1 MKLNQSISKSVLHQK
16 KNVLHGLEVPEDDNG
31 EGYEQKVGCMNKP
44 SVVVMGLGYIGLPTG
59 AVIADKGIDVRG
71 VDIQSHVVET
81 INQGCIHI
89 VEPDLASLVQKVV
102 KEGFLQA
109 HTTPAQA
116 DIFMIAV
123 PTPFKKNHEPDITYV
138 EEAAKQITP
147 CLRPGNLILIE
158 STSPVG
164 TTRIIQRQIEIS
176 RPELVNKLHFAY
188 CPERVLPGKIL
199 QELRT
204 NPRIIGGITPED
216 AQKAKEFYA
225 LFVEGELY
233 TTNDHT
239 AEMCKLV
246 ENSFRDVN
254 IAFANEL
261 SMICNSIDVDVIEL
275 IQLANKHPRVSILFP
290 GCGVGGHCIAVDPWF
305 LVYQFP
311 RQAKLIRQARE
322 TNDLKPLWVLS
333 RVDAAINSFKQEH
346 HKDPTIAC
354 LGLAFKP
361 NIDDLRESPALQI
374 AKKIVQ
380 KYPQAVAVEPN
391 VRRSQV
397 DTIPIVSLDE
407 AIQNSDIFVVLV
419 AHREFQNLQTPSSS
433 IMLDFTH
440 QCRAR

>member
-1 MKLNQSISKSVLHQK
+1 
-16 KNVLHGLEVPEDDNG
+16 
-31 EGYEQKVGCMNKP
+31 MNKP

-59 AVIADKGIDVRG
+59 AVIADRGINVRG

-81 INQGCIHI
+81 INQGRIHI

-109 HTTPAQA
+109 HITPAQA

-147 CLRPGNLILIE
+147 FLRPGNLILIE
-158 STSPVG
+158 STSPIG

-199 QELRT
+199 QELRS
-204 NPRIIGGITPED
+204 NPRIIGGITPEG

-261 SMICNSIDVDVIEL
+261 SMICNTIDVDVVEL
-275 IQLANKHPRVSILFP
+275 IRLANKHPRVNILSP

-305 LVYQFP
+305 LVHQFP

-333 RVDAAINSFKQEH
+333 QVDAAIASFKQKNQ
-346 HKDPTIAC
+346 KDPNIAC
-354 LGLAFKP
+354 LGLSFKP

-380 KYPQAVAVEPN
+380 KYTHVVAVEPN
-391 VRRSQV
+391 VPQA
-397 DTIPIVSLDE
+397 TIDSIPTVSLDE
-407 AIQNSDIFVVLV
+407 ALQNSDIFIVLV
-419 AHREFQNLQTPSSS
+419 AHCDFQNLQTPSSS
-433 IMLDFTH
+433 IVLDFTH
-440 QCRAR
+440 QCRVS

>member
-1 MKLNQSISKSVLHQK
+1 M
-16 KNVLHGLEVPEDDNG
+16 
-31 EGYEQKVGCMNKP
+31 
-44 SVVVMGLGYIGLPTG
+44 
-59 AVIADKGIDVRG
+59 
-71 VDIQSHVVET
+71 
-81 INQGCIHI
+81 
-89 VEPDLASLVQKVV
+89 V
-102 KEGFLQA
+102 KDGFLQA

-123 PTPFKKNHEPDITYV
+123 PTPFKKNHEPDITFV

-147 CLRPGNLILIE
+147 FLRPGNLILIE

-176 RPELVNKLHFAY
+176 RPELANKLHYAY

-199 QELRT
+199 QELRS

-261 SMICNSIDVDVIEL
+261 SMICNTIDVDVVEL
-275 IQLANKHPRVSILFP
+275 IQLANKHPRVNILSP

-305 LVYQFP
+305 LVHQFP

-333 RVDAAINSFKQEH
+333 QVDSTITSFKKKN
-346 HKDPTIAC
+346 HKEPNIAC

-380 KYPQAVAVEPN
+380 KYPHVVAVEPN
-391 VRRSQV
+391 VPHP
-397 DTIPIVSLDE
+397 TIDSIPTVSLDE
-407 AIQNSDIFVVLV
+407 ALQNADIFIVLV
-419 AHREFQNLQTPSSS
+419 AHCDFKNLQIPSTSTV
-433 IMLDFTH
+433 LDFTH
-440 QCRAR
+440 QCKAS

>member
-1 MKLNQSISKSVLHQK
+1 
-16 KNVLHGLEVPEDDNG
+16 
-31 EGYEQKVGCMNKP
+31 MNKP

-59 AVIADKGIDVRG
+59 AVIADKGIKVRG
-71 VDIQSHVVET
+71 VDIQPHVIET
-81 INQGCIHI
+81 INQGRIHI

-123 PTPFKKNHEPDITYV
+123 PTPFKKNHEPDIAFV

-147 CLRPGNLILIE
+147 FLRPGNLILIE

-176 RPELVNKLHFAY
+176 RPELANKLHYAY

-199 QELRT
+199 QELRS

-216 AQKAKEFYA
+216 AQKAKEFYS

-261 SMICNSIDVDVIEL
+261 SMICNTIDVDVVEL
-275 IQLANKHPRVSILFP
+275 IQLANKHPRVNILSP

-305 LVYQFP
+305 LVHQFP
-311 RQAKLIRQARE
+311 HQAKLIRQARE

-333 RVDAAINSFKQEH
+333 QVDAVIASFKQKN
-346 HKDPTIAC
+346 HKEPNIAC

-380 KYPQAVAVEPN
+380 KYPHVVAVEPN
-391 VRRSQV
+391 VPHP
-397 DTIPIVSLDE
+397 TIDSIPTVPLDE
-407 AIQNSDIFVVLV
+407 ALQNSDIFIVLV
-419 AHREFQNLQTPSSS
+419 AHCDFKNLQIPSTSTV
-433 IMLDFTH
+433 LDFTH
-440 QCRAR
+440 QCKAS

>member
-1 MKLNQSISKSVLHQK
+1 
-16 KNVLHGLEVPEDDNG
+16 
-31 EGYEQKVGCMNKP
+31 MNKP

-59 AVIADKGIDVRG
+59 AVIADKGIKVRG
-71 VDIQSHVVET
+71 VDIQPHVIET
-81 INQGCIHI
+81 INQGRIHI

-123 PTPFKKNHEPDITYV
+123 PTPFKKNHEPDIAFV

-147 CLRPGNLILIE
+147 FLRPGNLILIE

-176 RPELVNKLHFAY
+176 RPELANKLHYAY

-199 QELRT
+199 QELRS

-261 SMICNSIDVDVIEL
+261 SMICNTIDVDVVEL
-275 IQLANKHPRVSILFP
+275 IQLANKHPRVNILSP

-305 LVYQFP
+305 LVHQFP

-333 RVDAAINSFKQEH
+333 QVDAAIASFKQKN
-346 HKDPTIAC
+346 HKEPNIAC

-380 KYPQAVAVEPN
+380 KYPHVVAVEPN
-391 VRRSQV
+391 VPHP
-397 DTIPIVSLDE
+397 TIDSIPTVPLDE
-407 AIQNSDIFVVLV
+407 ALQNSDIFIVLV
-419 AHREFQNLQTPSSS
+419 AHCDFKNLQIPSTSTV
-433 IMLDFTH
+433 LDFTH
-440 QCRAR
+440 QCKAS

>member
-1 MKLNQSISKSVLHQK
+1 
-16 KNVLHGLEVPEDDNG
+16 
-31 EGYEQKVGCMNKP
+31 MNKP

-59 AVIADKGIDVRG
+59 AVIADKGIKVRG
-71 VDIQSHVVET
+71 VDIQPHVIET
-81 INQGCIHI
+81 INQGRIHI

-123 PTPFKKNHEPDITYV
+123 PTPFKKNHEPDIAFV

-147 CLRPGNLILIE
+147 FLRPGNLILIE

-176 RPELVNKLHFAY
+176 RPELANKLNYAY

-199 QELRT
+199 QELRS

-261 SMICNSIDVDVIEL
+261 SMICNTIDVDVVEL
-275 IQLANKHPRVSILFP
+275 IQLANKHPRVNILSP

-305 LVYQFP
+305 LVHQFP

-333 RVDAAINSFKQEH
+333 QVDAAIASFKQKN
-346 HKDPTIAC
+346 HKEPNIAC

-380 KYPQAVAVEPN
+380 KYPHVVAVEPN
-391 VRRSQV
+391 VPHS
-397 DTIPIVSLDE
+397 TIDSIPTVPLDE
-407 AIQNSDIFVVLV
+407 ALQNSDIFIVLV
-419 AHREFQNLQTPSSS
+419 AHCDFKNLQIPSTSTV
-433 IMLDFTH
+433 LDFTH
-440 QCRAR
+440 QCKAS

>member
-1 MKLNQSISKSVLHQK
+1 
-16 KNVLHGLEVPEDDNG
+16 
-31 EGYEQKVGCMNKP
+31 MNKP

-59 AVIADKGIDVRG
+59 AVIADKGIKVRG
-71 VDIQSHVVET
+71 VDIQPHVIET
-81 INQGCIHI
+81 INQGRIHI

-123 PTPFKKNHEPDITYV
+123 PTPFKKNHEPDIAFV

-147 CLRPGNLILIE
+147 FLRPGNLILIE

-176 RPELVNKLHFAY
+176 RPELANKLHYAY

-199 QELRT
+199 QELRS

-261 SMICNSIDVDVIEL
+261 SMICNTIDVDVVEL
-275 IQLANKHPRVSILFP
+275 IQLANKHPRVNILSP

-305 LVYQFP
+305 LV
-311 RQAKLIRQARE
+311 
-322 TNDLKPLWVLS
+322 
-333 RVDAAINSFKQEH
+333 H
-346 HKDPTIAC
+346 
-354 LGLAFKP
+354 
-361 NIDDLRESPALQI
+361 
-374 AKKIVQ
+374 
-380 KYPQAVAVEPN
+380 
-391 VRRSQV
+391 
-397 DTIPIVSLDE
+397 
-407 AIQNSDIFVVLV
+407 
-419 AHREFQNLQTPSSS
+419 
-433 IMLDFTH
+433 
-440 QCRAR
+440 

>member
-1 MKLNQSISKSVLHQK
+1 
-16 KNVLHGLEVPEDDNG
+16 
-31 EGYEQKVGCMNKP
+31 MNKP

-59 AVIADKGIDVRG
+59 AVIADKEINVRG
-71 VDIQSHVVET
+71 VDIQPHVIET
-81 INQGCIHI
+81 INQGRIHI

-123 PTPFKKNHEPDITYV
+123 PTPFKKNHEPDITFV

-147 CLRPGNLILIE
+147 FLRPGNLILIE

-176 RPELVNKLHFAY
+176 RPELANKLHYAY

-199 QELRT
+199 QELRS

-216 AQKAKEFYA
+216 AQKAKKFYA

-261 SMICNSIDVDVIEL
+261 SMICNTIDVDVVEL
-275 IQLANKHPRVSILFP
+275 IQLANKHPRVNILSP

-305 LVYQFP
+305 LVHQFP

-333 RVDAAINSFKQEH
+333 QVDTAIASFKQKN
-346 HKDPTIAC
+346 HKEPNIAC

-380 KYPQAVAVEPN
+380 KYPHVVAVEPN
-391 VRRSQV
+391 VPHP
-397 DTIPIVSLDE
+397 TIDSIPTVPLDE
-407 AIQNSDIFVVLV
+407 ALQNSDIFIVLV
-419 AHREFQNLQTPSSS
+419 AHCDFKNLQIPSTSTV
-433 IMLDFTH
+433 LDFTH
-440 QCRAR
+440 QCKAS

>member
-1 MKLNQSISKSVLHQK
+1 
-16 KNVLHGLEVPEDDNG
+16 
-31 EGYEQKVGCMNKP
+31 MNKP

-59 AVIADKGIDVRG
+59 AVIADKGIKVRG
-71 VDIQSHVVET
+71 VDIQPHVIET
-81 INQGCIHI
+81 INQGRIHI

-123 PTPFKKNHEPDITYV
+123 PTPFKKNHEPDIAFV

-147 CLRPGNLILIE
+147 FLRPGNLILIE

-176 RPELVNKLHFAY
+176 RPELANKLHYAY

-199 QELRT
+199 QELRS

-216 AQKAKEFYA
+216 AQKAKEFYS

-261 SMICNSIDVDVIEL
+261 SMICNTIDVDVVEL
-275 IQLANKHPRVSILFP
+275 IQLANKHPRVNILSP

-305 LVYQFP
+305 LVHQFP

-333 RVDAAINSFKQEH
+333 QVDAAIASFKQKN
-346 HKDPTIAC
+346 HKEPNIAC

-374 AKKIVQ
+374 TKKIVQ
-380 KYPQAVAVEPN
+380 KYPHVVAVEPN
-391 VRRSQV
+391 VPHP
-397 DTIPIVSLDE
+397 TIDSIPTVPLDE
-407 AIQNSDIFVVLV
+407 ALQNSDIFIVLV
-419 AHREFQNLQTPSSS
+419 AHCDFKNLQIPSTSTV
-433 IMLDFTH
+433 LDFTH
-440 QCRAR
+440 QCKVS